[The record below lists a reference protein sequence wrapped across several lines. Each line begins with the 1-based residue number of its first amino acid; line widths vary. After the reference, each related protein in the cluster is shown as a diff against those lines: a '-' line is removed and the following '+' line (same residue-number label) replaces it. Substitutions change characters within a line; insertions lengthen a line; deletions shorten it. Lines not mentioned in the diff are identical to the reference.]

1 MKADFIAGFVKAAVD
16 HGLND
21 DTIVRI
27 FKRAMAS
34 PMGAQMFNQLPQQPP
49 QGQAAT
55 PGPLAGIHPQQL
67 MMIKQMIEARNPQ
80 AQSM

>member
-16 HGLND
+16 FGLKD
-21 DTIVRI
+21 ETIVRI

-49 QGQAAT
+49 QGQH
-55 PGPLAGIHPQQL
+55 GPLHGVPPQQL
-67 MMIKQMIEARNPQ
+67 MMIKQMIEAHNPQ
-80 AQSM
+80 AQGM